1 MFAPPRSTPALSE
14 RNTIVALT
22 PAAAE
27 LSKELTRVL
36 GNIAKR
42 NIRLKQKSVKGANL
56 VTERTDTKIEEIR
69 SMPRSN
75 YGEIKSALAQARRLD
90 KSAGTRAQS
99 FQKAAKRA
107 YNDDLVDRAKDPN
120 NVIRM
125 TKDELTE
132 TFSVQRSRLYGRI
145 RSVKKSIN
153 GNNFMTHL
161 AEELLNEYDPKTADH
176 NKLRSLVGHATKY
189 LNYKTLTVQG
199 ANDHIEKGVA
209 LVGEKYRSWSDAQ
222 RTAFWEGVHRET
234 ELTGLSSTESIEVVN
249 TAMSD
254 QKMETLFDTAPDGK
268 LRAVIDR
275 SLSGAKAKLARLK
288 RSEARGRRYLKEGF
302 EKHGAEIPESLRS
315 FLLEDEEED
324 QQFLL

>member
-1 MFAPPRSTPALSE
+1 MALS
-14 RNTIVALT
+14 

-36 GNIAKR
+36 GHIAKR
-42 NIRLKQKSVKGANL
+42 NTRLKQKDVKGANL
-56 VTERTDTKIEEIR
+56 VTERTDSKIEEIR

-90 KSAGTRAQS
+90 KSSGTRAQS
-99 FQKAAKRA
+99 FQKAARRA
-107 YNDDLVDRAKDPN
+107 YNDDLVERAKDPN

-125 TKDELTE
+125 TKDELAE
-132 TFSVQRSRLYGRI
+132 TFSVQRSRLRGRV
-145 RSVKKSIN
+145 RGVKKAI
-153 GNNFMTHL
+153 GGGNFMTHIT
-161 AEELLNEYDPKTADH
+161 EGLLDEYVPKSADH
-176 NKLRSLVGHATKY
+176 NKLRSLVGRASKY

-209 LVGEKYRSWSDAQ
+209 LVGEKYRTWSDVQ
-222 RTAFWEGVHRET
+222 RTAFWEAVHREM
-234 ELTGLSSTESIEVVN
+234 ELTGLSSVEAIEVVK

-268 LRAVIDR
+268 LRAVIDQ

-288 RSEARGRRYLKEGF
+288 ASEERGRRYLKEGF
-302 EKHGAEIPESLRS
+302 EKHGAEIPESLHS

-324 QQFLL
+324 QSFLL

>member
-1 MFAPPRSTPALSE
+1 M
-14 RNTIVALT
+14 ALT

-36 GNIAKR
+36 ANVSKR
-42 NIRLKQKSVKGANL
+42 NTRLKQKDVKGANL
-56 VTERTDTKIEEIR
+56 VTENTDAKIGEIR

-90 KSAGTRAQS
+90 KSAGTRDRT

-107 YNDDLVDRAKDPN
+107 YNDDLVERAKDPN

-132 TFSVQRSRLYGRI
+132 TFAVQHSRLYDRI

-153 GNNFMTHL
+153 GNNFMTRI
-161 AEELLNEYDPKTADH
+161 AEGLLDEYDPKTADH
-176 NKLRSLVGHATKY
+176 NKLRSLVGRASKY
-189 LNYKTLTVQG
+189 LKYKTLTVQG

-209 LVGEKYRSWSDAQ
+209 LVGEKYRTWSDAQ
-222 RTAFWEGVHRET
+222 RTAFWEAVHREM
-234 ELTGLSSTESIEVVN
+234 ELSGLSSVEAVGVVK
-249 TAMSD
+249 TAVSD
-254 QKMETLFDTAPDGK
+254 QKMEALFDTAPDGK

-275 SLSGAKAKLARLK
+275 SLSGAEAQLARLK
-288 RSEARGRRYLKEGF
+288 ASEKRGWRYLKEGI
-302 EKHGAEIPESLRS
+302 EKHGVEIPETLRS
-315 FLLEDEEED
+315 FLLEEEED
-324 QQFLL
+324 QPHLL

>member
-1 MFAPPRSTPALSE
+1 M
-14 RNTIVALT
+14 ALT

-36 GNIAKR
+36 GNISKR
-42 NIRLKQKSVKGANL
+42 NTRLKQKSVKGANL
-56 VTERTDTKIEEIR
+56 VTERTDTKIKEIR

-90 KSAGTRAQS
+90 KSAGTRDKS

-107 YNDDLVDRAKDPN
+107 YNDDLVERAKDPN

-125 TKDELTE
+125 SKDELAE
-132 TFSVQRSRLYGRI
+132 TFSVQRSRLRGRI
-145 RSVKKSIN
+145 RSVKKAIN

-161 AEELLNEYDPKTADH
+161 AEDLLNEYDSKTASH
-176 NKLRSLVGHATKY
+176 NKLRSLVGRASKY
-189 LNYKTLTVQG
+189 LNNSNTLTVQG

-222 RTAFWEGVHRET
+222 RSAFWEAVHREM
-234 ELTGLSSTESIEVVN
+234 EVTGLSSTEATDVVK

-288 RSEARGRRYLKEGF
+288 ASDRRGRRYLREGF

-315 FLLEDEEED
+315 FLLEDNEED
-324 QQFLL
+324 QPFLF

>member
-1 MFAPPRSTPALSE
+1 M
-14 RNTIVALT
+14 ALT

-36 GNIAKR
+36 ANVSKR
-42 NIRLKQKSVKGANL
+42 NTRLKQKDVKGANL

-75 YGEIKSALAQARRLD
+75 YGEIKSALAQARSLN
-90 KSAGTRAQS
+90 KSAGTWAQS

-107 YNDDLVDRAKDPN
+107 YNDDLVERAKDPN

-125 TKDELTE
+125 TKDELAE
-132 TFSVQRSRLYGRI
+132 TFSIERSRLRDRI

-161 AEELLNEYDPKTADH
+161 AEELLDEYDPKTADH
-176 NKLRSLVGHATKY
+176 NKLRYLVSRASKY
-189 LNYKTLTVQG
+189 LHNSKALTVPG

-209 LVGEKYRSWSDAQ
+209 LVGEKYRTWSDAQ
-222 RTAFWEGVHRET
+222 RTAFWEAVHREM
-234 ELTGLSSTESIEVVN
+234 ELSGLSSVEAIEVVK

-268 LRAVIDR
+268 LRAVVDQT
-275 SLSGAKAKLARLK
+275 LAGAKAKLARLK
-288 RSEARGRRYLKEGF
+288 AREERGRGYLQDAF
-302 EKHGAEIPESLRS
+302 AKHGVEPPESLRS
-315 FLLEDEEED
+315 FLLEDNEED
-324 QQFLL
+324 QPFFF

>member
-1 MFAPPRSTPALSE
+1 MALS
-14 RNTIVALT
+14 

-42 NIRLKQKSVKGANL
+42 NTRLKQKDVKGATL
-56 VTERTDTKIEEIR
+56 VTERTDAKITEIR

-107 YNDDLVDRAKDPN
+107 YNDDLVERAKDPN

-125 TKDELTE
+125 TKDELAE
-132 TFSVQRSRLYGRI
+132 TFSVQSSRLRGRI
-145 RSVKKSIN
+145 RSVKKTIG
-153 GNNFMTHL
+153 GNNFMTRI
-161 AEELLNEYDPKTADH
+161 AEDLLDEYDPKTADH
-176 NKLRSLVGHATKY
+176 NKLRSLVGRSSKY
-189 LNYKTLTVQG
+189 LDTKTLSVQG
-199 ANDHIEKGVA
+199 ANDHIEKGVN
-209 LVGEKYRSWSDAQ
+209 LVGGEYRTWSDAQ
-222 RTAFWEGVHRET
+222 RTALWEAVHQEM
-234 ELTGLSSTESIEVVN
+234 ELSGLSSVEAIEVVK

-254 QKMETLFDTAPDGK
+254 QKMKTLFDTAPDGK

-275 SLSGAKAKLARLK
+275 TLSGAKAKLARLK
-288 RSEARGRRYLKEGF
+288 ASEERGRRYLKEGF
-302 EKHGAEIPESLRS
+302 EKHGAEIPETLRS
-315 FLLEDEEED
+315 FLLEDEED
-324 QQFLL
+324 QPYLF

>member
-1 MFAPPRSTPALSE
+1 M
-14 RNTIVALT
+14 ALT

-42 NIRLKQKSVKGANL
+42 NTRLKQKGVKGANL

-107 YNDDLVDRAKDPN
+107 YNDNLVERAKDPN

-125 TKDELTE
+125 TKDELAE

-153 GNNFMTHL
+153 GNNFMTHI
-161 AEELLNEYDPKTADH
+161 AEGLLDEYDPKTADH
-176 NKLRSLVGHATKY
+176 NKLRSLVGRSSKY
-189 LNYKTLTVQG
+189 LDTKTLTVQG
-199 ANDHIEKGVA
+199 ANDHIEKGVD
-209 LVGEKYRSWSDAQ
+209 LVGEEYRSWSDAQ
-222 RTAFWEGVHRET
+222 RTAFWEAVHLEM
-234 ELTGLSSTESIEVVN
+234 ELSGLSSVEAIEVVK
-249 TAMSD
+249 TVMGD
-254 QKMETLFDTAPDGK
+254 QKMKTLFDTAPDGK

-275 SLSGAKAKLARLK
+275 SLSGAKAKLVRLK
-288 RSEARGRRYLKEGF
+288 AREKRGRNYLKDVF
-302 EKHGAEIPESLRS
+302 EKHGVEPPESLRS
-315 FLLEDEEED
+315 FLYDTEEEQD
-324 QQFLL
+324 LLF

>member
-1 MFAPPRSTPALSE
+1 M
-14 RNTIVALT
+14 ALT

-36 GNIAKR
+36 ANVSKR
-42 NIRLKQKSVKGANL
+42 NTRLKQKDVKGANL
-56 VTERTDTKIEEIR
+56 VTERTDVKIEEIR

-107 YNDDLVDRAKDPN
+107 YNDDLVERAKDPN

-132 TFSVQRSRLYGRI
+132 TFSVQSSRLRGRI

-153 GNNFMTHL
+153 GNNFMTRL
-161 AEELLNEYDPKTADH
+161 AEDLLDEYDPKTADH
-176 NKLRSLVGHATKY
+176 NKLRSLVGRASKY
-189 LNYKTLTVQG
+189 LDYKTLTAQG

-209 LVGEKYRSWSDAQ
+209 LVGGKYRTWSDAQ
-222 RTAFWEGVHRET
+222 RTAFWEAVHREM
-234 ELTGLSSTESIEVVN
+234 ELSGLSSVEAVEVVK

-254 QKMETLFDTAPDGK
+254 RKMEALFDTAPDGK

-275 SLSGAKAKLARLK
+275 TLSGAKAKLARLK
-288 RSEARGRRYLKEGF
+288 ASEERGRRYLKEGF
-302 EKHGAEIPESLRS
+302 EKHGVEIPETLRS
-315 FLLEDEEED
+315 FLLGDEEEG
-324 QQFLL
+324 QPHLF

>member
-1 MFAPPRSTPALSE
+1 M
-14 RNTIVALT
+14 ALT

-42 NIRLKQKSVKGANL
+42 NTRLKQKDVKGANL
-56 VTERTDTKIEEIR
+56 VTERTDAKIAEIR

-75 YGEIKSALAQARRLD
+75 YGEIKSALAQARRLG
-90 KSAGTRAQS
+90 KSAGTWAQS

-107 YNDDLVDRAKDPN
+107 YNDDLVERAKDPN
-120 NVIRM
+120 NVIHM

-132 TFSVQRSRLYGRI
+132 TFIVQRSRLYDRI
-145 RSVKKSIN
+145 RGVKKSIN

-161 AEELLNEYDPKTADH
+161 AEDLLDEYDSKTADH
-176 NKLRSLVGHATKY
+176 NKLRSLVGRASKY
-189 LNYKTLTVQG
+189 LNNSKTLTVQG

-209 LVGEKYRSWSDAQ
+209 LVGEEYRTWSDAQ
-222 RTAFWEGVHRET
+222 RTAFWEAVHREM
-234 ELTGLSSTESIEVVN
+234 EVSGLSSVEAIEVVI

-254 QKMETLFDTAPDGK
+254 QKMKTLFDTAPDGE

-275 SLSGAKAKLARLK
+275 TLSGAKAKLARLK
-288 RSEARGRRYLKEGF
+288 ASEKKGRKHLKEGF
-302 EKHGAEIPESLRS
+302 EKHGVEIPETLRS
-315 FLLEDEEED
+315 FLLEDNEED
-324 QQFLL
+324 HPFLF

>member
-1 MFAPPRSTPALSE
+1 M
-14 RNTIVALT
+14 ALT

-36 GNIAKR
+36 ANVSKR
-42 NIRLKQKSVKGANL
+42 NTRLKQKDVKGANL
-56 VTERTDTKIEEIR
+56 VTERTDVKIKEIR

-107 YNDDLVDRAKDPN
+107 YNDDLIDRAKDPN

-125 TKDELTE
+125 TKDGLTE
-132 TFSVQRSRLYGRI
+132 TFSVQRSRLRGRI
-145 RSVKKSIN
+145 RSVKESIN
-153 GNNFMTHL
+153 GNNFMTRL
-161 AEELLNEYDPKTADH
+161 AEDLLDEYDPKTANH
-176 NKLRSLVGHATKY
+176 NKLRSLVGRASKY
-189 LNYKTLTVQG
+189 LDYKTLTVQG

-209 LVGEKYRSWSDAQ
+209 LVGDEYRTWSDAQ
-222 RTAFWEGVHRET
+222 RTALWEAVHMEM
-234 ELTGLSSTESIEVVN
+234 ELSGLSSVEAVGVVK
-249 TAMSD
+249 TVMSD
-254 QKMETLFDTAPDGK
+254 QKMKTLFDTAPDGK

-288 RSEARGRRYLKEGF
+288 ASEERGRRYLKEGF
-302 EKHGAEIPESLRS
+302 EKHGAEIPETLRS
-315 FLLEDEEED
+315 FLLEDTEED
-324 QQFLL
+324 QPFLF